1 LPYGARQALGEGI
14 AATGLRVLG
23 IDVRLVKLCLLAAFA
38 LVMLFS
44 AGC

>member
-1 LPYGARQALGEGI
+1 
-14 AATGLRVLG
+14 VLG